1 MPYHK
6 IDNGLKQRA
15 VQLISEGWSLEQVI
29 EAIGVSRRSIDRW
42 VDNYET
48 FGSVKPPAVIS
59 GRPRVLKPDA
69 IEGLTDLLA
78 ESPGLYLDEIAE
90 YLALYHDEPLSIT
103 ALHDNLTELGITRK
117 IMRRAALERDDALR
131 AAWLEDTL
139 LRYTADEMVF
149 LDESSKDGR
158 TVFRKYGRAPQGEQP
173 VIQES
178 NDRGTRYSILPAIT
192 INGYI
197 AVRVI
202 EGSVDGAEFFDF
214 VLDDLVNVN
223 DFKFLWLF

>member
-1 MPYHK
+1 
-6 IDNGLKQRA
+6 
-15 VQLISEGWSLEQVI
+15 
-29 EAIGVSRRSIDRW
+29 

-48 FGSVKPPAVIS
+48 FGSVKPPTFVN
-59 GRPRVLKPDA
+59 GRPKVLNPIA
-69 IEGLTDLLA
+69 IEGLSDLLA

-90 YLALYHDEPLSIT
+90 YLALYHDERLSIT
-103 ALHDNLTELGITRK
+103 ALHVNLTELGLTRK
-117 IMRRAALERDDALR
+117 IMRRVALERDDALR

-158 TVFRKYGRAPQGEQP
+158 TVFRKYGRAPQGERA

-178 NDRGTRYSILPAIT
+178 LDRGTRYSILPAIT

-214 VLDDLVNVN
+214 VLDDLVRLKV
-223 DFKFLWLF
+223 F

>member
-59 GRPRVLKPDA
+59 GRPRVLKPDV

-103 ALHDNLTELGITRK
+103 ALHDNLTELGTTRK

-158 TVFRKYGRAPQGEQP
+158 TVFRKYGRAPQGERP

-214 VLDDLVNVN
+214 VLDDLN